1 MPPFA
6 AAPFQN
12 FMPFLAQP
20 SLIWVKGSVGAC
32 VELPENARLPTI
44 DPYRKLVEAAGLGHC
59 GIEISARNRSTAAV
73 AVQIL
78 KDAKPREIPIFG
90 RSVSIS
96 YREVARPSAPLEP
109 LIFADEVIK

>member
-1 MPPFA
+1 MA
-6 AAPFQN
+6 L
-12 FMPFLAQP
+12 LAQP